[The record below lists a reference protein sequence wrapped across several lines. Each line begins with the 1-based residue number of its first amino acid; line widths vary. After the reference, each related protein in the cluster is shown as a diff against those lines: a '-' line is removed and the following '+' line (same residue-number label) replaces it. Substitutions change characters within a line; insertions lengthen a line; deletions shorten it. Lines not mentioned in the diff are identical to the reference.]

1 MDVCCR
7 PGRGIY
13 GVVYKARGIST
24 NQIVA
29 LKKVWLK
36 AEDEGVAIQ
45 EISLLKQLK
54 DDNIARYSP
63 ISYPF
68 CNPSSLATSS
78 TRSNAFLRSVTCY
91 TAVANV
97 AQLSATGNIF
107 VSRIHIG
114 WS

>member
-1 MDVCCR
+1 MDVCR
-7 PGRGIY
+7 RSGRGIY
-13 GVVYKARGIST
+13 GVVYKARDVST
-24 NQIVA
+24 NQNVA
-29 LKKVWLK
+29 PKKIWLE
-36 AEDEGVAIQ
+36 AENEGVAIR

-78 TRSNAFLRSVTCY
+78 TRSNAFLRPVTSY

>member
-1 MDVCCR
+1 MNVCR
-7 PGRGIY
+7 RHGTGTY
-13 GVVYKARGIST
+13 GVVYKARDVST

-29 LKKVWLK
+29 LKKIWL
-36 AEDEGVAIQ
+36 EVENEGVTIR
-45 EISLLKQLK
+45 EISLKQLK

-63 ISYPF
+63 TSYPF

-78 TRSNAFLRSVTCY
+78 TRYNAFLRPVTSS